1 MNAAAISVIAVASC
15 LGETRME
22 MTSQQKL
29 FNHVRSLE
37 RLEEAKKEAAA
48 DYNERLDLA
57 KKDGFDANVI
67 KWVLKRRKAGDGQ
80 TMTFDELTSEY
91 EEALRSQKT
100 MQFDDTRV
108 TISSG
113 GRTIE
118 TTTAQLAEVA
128 ADLASDSMQ

>member
-1 MNAAAISVIAVASC
+1 M
-15 LGETRME
+15 GETAME

-37 RLEEAKKEAAA
+37 RLEEAKKDAAA

-57 KKDGFDANVI
+57 KKDGFDADVI

-80 TMTFDELTSEY
+80 TMTFDDLTAEY

-100 MQFDDTRV
+100 MQFDDTKV
-108 TISSG
+108 IISSG
-113 GRTIE
+113 GRSIE
-118 TTTAQLAEVA
+118 TTASELAEVA
-128 ADLASDSMQ
+128 ESFASDSMQ

>member
-1 MNAAAISVIAVASC
+1 
-15 LGETRME
+15 ME
-22 MTSQQKL
+22 MSSQQKL
-29 FNHVRSLE
+29 FNHIRSLE
-37 RLEEAKKEAAA
+37 RLEEAKKDAAA

-57 KKDGFDANVI
+57 KQDGFDANVI

-80 TMTFDELTSEY
+80 TLTFDELTAEY

-100 MQFDDTRV
+100 LQFDDTKV

-118 TTTAQLAEVA
+118 TTAAELAEVA
-128 ADLASDSMQ
+128 ETLVSQNMQ